1 MASPPEM
8 TPESLTARIIAEL
21 QEYPEARA
29 LLLRALLTDEFLAMP
44 ARLMRVEEDVAV
56 LVEDVSVLKEDVA
69 VLKTDVAVLKTDV
82 AVLKTDV
89 GELKGFML
97 EVRAVQQIQS
107 IVTQRLGLRRPAT
120 VHSVISPMSGE
131 NLEVLQDAEEIGKI
145 RAHGDTEVLQ
155 SDLLVR
161 AQRRSDRQP
170 VWVAVEVSYTID
182 QHDITRAQER
192 SEMLRDVY
200 SEASYGVVA
209 GKAIRPEERDKADS
223 KGVLVVML

>member
-1 MASPPEM
+1 M
-8 TPESLTARIIAEL
+8 
-21 QEYPEARA
+21 
-29 LLLRALLTDEFLAMP
+29 LRALLTDEFLAMP
-44 ARLMRVEEDVAV
+44 ARLMRVEEDV
-56 LVEDVSVLKEDVA
+56 S
-69 VLKTDVAVLKTDV
+69 VLKTDVV
-82 AVLKTDV
+82 
-89 GELKGFML
+89 ELKGFML

-120 VHSVISPMSGE
+120 VHSVISPMSGG
-131 NLEVLQDAEEIGKI
+131 NLEILQDAEEIGKI

-155 SDLLVR
+155 SDLVML

-182 QHDITRAQER
+182 QHDINRAQER

-209 GKAIRPEERDKADS
+209 GKAIRPEELNMADS
-223 KGVLVVML
+223 LGVLVVML

>member
-1 MASPPEM
+1 MASPAEL

-21 QEYPEARA
+21 QEHPEARA

-44 ARLMRVEEDVAV
+44 ARLMRVEE
-56 LVEDVSVLKEDVA
+56 
-69 VLKTDVAVLKTDV
+69 DV

>member
-56 LVEDVSVLKEDVA
+56 LVEDVSVLKE
-69 VLKTDVAVLKTDV
+69 DVAVLKTDV

>member
-1 MASPPEM
+1 MVGPTEL

-44 ARLMRVEEDVAV
+44 ARLMRVEEDV
-56 LVEDVSVLKEDVA
+56 S
-69 VLKTDVAVLKTDV
+69 VLKTDVV
-82 AVLKTDV
+82 
-89 GELKGFML
+89 ELKGFML

-120 VHSVISPMSGE
+120 VHSVISPMSEG
-131 NLEVLQDAEEIGKI
+131 NLEILQDAEEIGKI

-155 SDLLVR
+155 SDLVML

-182 QHDITRAQER
+182 QHDINRAQER

-209 GKAIRPEERDKADS
+209 GKAIRPEELNMADS
-223 KGVLVVML
+223 LGVLVVML

>member
-82 AVLKTDV
+82 

-131 NLEVLQDAEEIGKI
+131 NLEILQDAEEIGKI

-155 SDLLVR
+155 SDLVMR

>member
-1 MASPPEM
+1 MVGPTEL

-29 LLLRALLTDEFLAMP
+29 LLLRVLLTDEFLAMP
-44 ARLMRVEEDVAV
+44 ARLMRVEEDV
-56 LVEDVSVLKEDVA
+56 S
-69 VLKTDVAVLKTDV
+69 
-82 AVLKTDV
+82 VLKTDV

-120 VHSVISPMSGE
+120 VHSVISPMSGG
-131 NLEVLQDAEEIGKI
+131 NLEILQDAEEIGKI

-155 SDLLVR
+155 SDLVML

-182 QHDITRAQER
+182 QHDINRARER

-209 GKAIRPEERDKADS
+209 GKAIRPEELNMADS
-223 KGVLVVML
+223 LGVLVVML

>member
-1 MASPPEM
+1 M
-8 TPESLTARIIAEL
+8 
-21 QEYPEARA
+21 
-29 LLLRALLTDEFLAMP
+29 LRALLTDEFLAMP

-82 AVLKTDV
+82 

-120 VHSVISPMSGE
+120 IHSVISPMSGE

-182 QHDITRAQER
+182 QHDITRARER
-192 SEMLRDVY
+192 SEMLGDVY
-200 SEASYGVVA
+200 SEATYGVVA
-209 GKAIRPEERDKADS
+209 GKAIRPEELNMADS
-223 KGVLVVML
+223 LGVLVVML

>member
-1 MASPPEM
+1 MASPPEL

-69 VLKTDVAVLKTDV
+69 VLKTDVAVP
-82 AVLKTDV
+82 KTDV

-155 SDLLVR
+155 SDLVMR